1 MSPDFHS
8 PHKLK
13 YAPLSKAIDL
23 TDFDCGDADLNDFIK
38 NDALGY
44 HEKGLANTTCVFFD
58 TRLIGPGNK
67 PRKIPAIK
75 VARMAFAKD
84 MQRLGLGKLVME
96 IIKGFAID
104 INQKGLGVRFIT
116 VDAYPDKVD
125 FYKSRGVVLNAVKSG
140 TSPTVSMRCDLF
152 K

>member
-1 MSPDFHS
+1 
-8 PHKLK
+8 
-13 YAPLSKAIDL
+13 
-23 TDFDCGDADLNDFIK
+23 
-38 NDALGY
+38 
-44 HEKGLANTTCVFFD
+44 
-58 TRLIGPGNK
+58 
-67 PRKIPAIK
+67 
-75 VARMAFAKD
+75 

-125 FYKSRGVVLNAVKSG
+125 FYKSRGFVLNAVKSG
-140 TSPTVSMRCDLF
+140 KSPTVSMRRDLF